1 MKAVIVGAG
10 IIGCALA
17 RELARRDLDVEVID
31 RGAPGAGTTAH
42 GEGNVLVSDKGPGPE
57 LALAQLSRTLWPSTI
72 GEICRAHV

>member
-17 RELARRDLDVEVID
+17 RELARLGLDVEVID

-42 GEGNVLVSDKGPGPE
+42 GEGNVLVSDKGTGTGT
-57 LALAQLSRTLWPSTI
+57 QLSRTL
-72 GEICRAHV
+72 